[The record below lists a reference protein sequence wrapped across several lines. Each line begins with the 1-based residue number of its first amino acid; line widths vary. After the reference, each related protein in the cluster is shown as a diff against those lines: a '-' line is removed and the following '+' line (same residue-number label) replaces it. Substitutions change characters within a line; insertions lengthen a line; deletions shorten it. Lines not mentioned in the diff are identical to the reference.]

1 MMCKKGCP
9 VLIIRITEKTDV
21 SVQLRGPVKMNTGL
35 ILINFL
41 YGMDVLCSKEN
52 DYKKRLK
59 QSKIE

>member
-1 MMCKKGCP
+1 M
-9 VLIIRITEKTDV
+9 LIIRITEKTDV